1 MDLGGAVAVVTGG
14 ASGIGEE
21 TARLLAKSGARV
33 AVVDRNAERG
43 RDVAA
48 SIAGLFVAAD
58 VSDPKEWLRITD
70 EVTTAWGPITL
81 AHLNAGVPTRRYP
94 YTVEEVTDDQYQRIV
109 GVNLGGV
116 LFGVRAVV
124 PSMTGAGGGAI
135 VATASMAG
143 LVAFPADPVYAATKH
158 GVVAFVRSA
167 APQLSR
173 LGIRINV
180 VCPSATDTPILD
192 DERRADIARN
202 RRPLQP
208 AGEVAVAVVDLLA
221 GGDTGGAWTTKLGRS
236 AQRWRFPDDPR

>member
-1 MDLGGAVAVVTGG
+1 VVTGG

-33 AVVDRNAERG
+33 ALVDRNAERG
-43 RDVAA
+43 REVAA
-48 SIAGLFVAAD
+48 AIDALFVAAD

-70 EVTTAWGPITL
+70 EVTAAWGPITL

-116 LFGVRAVV
+116 LLGVRAVV
-124 PSMTGAGGGAI
+124 PSMTSAGGGAI

-180 VCPSATDTPILD
+180 VCPTAT
-192 DERRADIARN
+192 
-202 RRPLQP
+202 
-208 AGEVAVAVVDLLA
+208 VVDLLA

-236 AQRWRFPDDPR
+236 AKRWRFPDDPR

>member
-21 TARLLAKSGARV
+21 TARRLAESGARV
-33 AVVDRNAERG
+33 AIVDRNAARG
-43 RDVAA
+43 GEVAA
-48 SIAGLFVAAD
+48 AIDGLFVAAD
-58 VSDPKEWLRITD
+58 VSEPKEWSRIVD

-94 YTVEEVTDDQYQRIV
+94 YTVEEVTDDQYHRII

-116 LFGVRAVV
+116 LLGVRAVV
-124 PSMTGAGGGAI
+124 PSMTSAGGGAI

-192 DERRADIARN
+192 DERRADIERN
-202 RRPLQP
+202 GRPLQP
-208 AGEVAVAVVDLLA
+208 AGEVAVAVFDLLV
-221 GGDTGGAWTTKLGRS
+221 GGDTGGAWSTKLGRP

>member
-1 MDLGGAVAVVTGG
+1 MDLGGAVAIVTGG
-14 ASGIGEE
+14 ASGIGEA
-21 TARLLAKSGARV
+21 TARLLADAGARV
-33 AVVDRNAERG
+33 AIIDRNAEQG
-43 RDVAA
+43 SQVATA
-48 SIAGLFVAAD
+48 IGGMFVAAD
-58 VSDPKEWLRITD
+58 VSETAQWSRLIE

-94 YTVEEVTDDQYQRIV
+94 YTVEEVTDEQYHRIV

-116 LFGVRAVV
+116 LLGVRAVV
-124 PSMTGAGGGAI
+124 PSMKSAGGGAI

-167 APQLSR
+167 APQLAP

-180 VCPSATDTPILD
+180 VCPTATDTPILD

-202 RRPLQP
+202 NRPLQP
-208 AGEVAVAVVDLLA
+208 AGEVAIAVVDLLA
-221 GGDTGGAWTTKLGRS
+221 VDDTGGAWSTKLGRP
-236 AQRWRFPDDPR
+236 ARRWRFVDDPH

>member
-1 MDLGGAVAVVTGG
+1 MDLGGAVTIVTGG
-14 ASGIGEE
+14 ASGIGES
-21 TARLLAKSGARV
+21 TARLLADAGARV
-33 AVVDRNAERG
+33 AIIDRNAERG
-43 RDVAA
+43 SQVAA
-48 SIAGLFVAAD
+48 AVGGMFLAAD
-58 VSDPKEWLRITD
+58 VSETAEWARVID

-94 YTVEEVTDDQYQRIV
+94 YTVDEVTDEQYHRIV

-116 LFGVRAVV
+116 LLGVRAVV
-124 PSMTGAGGGAI
+124 PSMKSAGGGAI

-167 APQLSR
+167 APQLAP

-180 VCPSATDTPILD
+180 VCPTATDTPILD

-202 RRPLQP
+202 NRPLQP
-208 AGEVAVAVVDLLA
+208 AGEVAIAVVDLLA
-221 GGDTGGAWTTKLGRS
+221 GDDTGGAWSTKLGRP
-236 AQRWRFPDDPR
+236 ARRWRFVDDPR